1 MKKLFSLLLILIAFS
16 ANAQDVQKLIETAQ
30 VFVNKQ
36 DYANAR
42 LVLNRA
48 IQLQPNDYM
57 IQQELAYVDYLSGDI
72 DEALEVINK
81 VLDDNAS
88 DVKSF
93 QIAGLIYKA
102 GNLLKECERVYKKG
116 IKKFPNSGALLSE
129 LGEIYLLQKN
139 PAEAI
144 KFWEDGIDRDPSYS
158 SNYFHAA
165 KFYYFTKSNPVLSIL
180 YGEIFIN
187 SESYTVRTA
196 EMKSILLESYK
207 LFYSGVISYDD
218 KKTNP
223 FQKAIAETLL
233 KQKEVTVMGV
243 TTDVLTMIRLR
254 FILDWFNT
262 YASKFPHK
270 LFDQM
275 QFFARDGLFDAY
287 NQWIFGVATNVVQY
301 QYWVNANVK
310 VSTEFA
316 NFQKN
321 RIFRM
326 PAGQNYR

>member
-1 MKKLFSLLLILIAFS
+1 MNRLLLSFLLLFSLATQG
-16 ANAQDVQKLIETAQ
+16 QDVGKLIETAQ
-30 VFVNKQ
+30 VFITKE

-57 IQQELAYVDYLSGDI
+57 IQQELAYVDYLSGEI

-88 DVKSF
+88 NEKSF

-116 IKKFPNSGALLSE
+116 LKKFPNSGVLHSE
-129 LGEIYLLQKN
+129 FGEIFLLQKM
-139 PAEAI
+139 PGEAI
-144 KFWEDGIDRDPSYS
+144 KYWEEGIDKDPSFAG
-158 SNYFHAA
+158 NYFHAA
-165 KFYYFTKSNPVLSIL
+165 KFYYFTKSNPILSIL

-187 SESYTVRTA
+187 AESYTVRTA

-207 LFYSGVISYDD
+207 LFYSGVVSYED

-233 KQKEVTVMGV
+233 KQKEVTVLGIN
-243 TTDVLTMIRLR
+243 TDVLTMIRMR
-254 FILDWFNT
+254 FVLDWFKQ
-262 YASKFPHK
+262 YASKYPHK
-270 LFDQM
+270 LFDQL
-275 QFFARDGLFDAY
+275 QFLARDGLFDAY

-301 QYWVNANVK
+301 QYWVNMNAK
-310 VSTEFA
+310 ASTEFA
-316 NFQKN
+316 NYQKN
-321 RIFRM
+321 RVFKM
-326 PAGQNYR
+326 PMGQNYR